1 MSRKLYIKNPERF
14 VGSILTVISL
24 VVILMFSVMSIS
36 FGSSTEEYVT
46 VYVCKGDTLWSI
58 ANDYYDE
65 IDIRERVAEI
75 KSVNQLKN
83 STIREGQE
91 LLLVKK

>member
-24 VVILMFSVMSIS
+24 AIILMFSVMSVS
-36 FGSSTEEYVT
+36 LGSSTEEYVK

-58 ANDYYDE
+58 ASDYYEENDV
-65 IDIRERVAEI
+65 RERVAEI

-91 LLLVKK
+91 LLLVKR

>member
-24 VVILMFSVMSIS
+24 AIIFMISLLNIS
-36 FGSSTEEYVT
+36 FGSSTDEYVS

-58 ANDYYDE
+58 ARDYYE
-65 IDIRERVAEI
+65 ENDIRERIAEI
-75 KSVNQLKN
+75 KSVNQLKT